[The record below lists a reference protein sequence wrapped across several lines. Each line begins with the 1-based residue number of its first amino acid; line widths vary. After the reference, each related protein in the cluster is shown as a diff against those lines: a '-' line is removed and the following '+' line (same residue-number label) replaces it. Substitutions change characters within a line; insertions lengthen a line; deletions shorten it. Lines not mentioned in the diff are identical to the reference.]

1 MEDFAV
7 DLADP
12 RSVRETIERGLIG
25 VGSYIT
31 PWLRARPSDVVHLA
45 PGSPSGAGATFHFSI
60 EVETPGAAS
69 QIVLRERADGP
80 CSYRPTQDPA
90 SLVDGWTQGRPVL
103 LDVNLGYF
111 DLLPKRQRDPL
122 ASPCS
127 TTDLIDGL
135 RPLAP
140 SIAAVTLAYAPG
152 SCPSER
158 WAPLAAELRLA
169 LLAMLESSRSA
180 EEASS

>member
-1 MEDFAV
+1 
-7 DLADP
+7 
-12 RSVRETIERGLIG
+12 
-25 VGSYIT
+25 
-31 PWLRARPSDVVHLA
+31 
-45 PGSPSGAGATFHFSI
+45 
-60 EVETPGAAS
+60 
-69 QIVLRERADGP
+69 
-80 CSYRPTQDPA
+80 
-90 SLVDGWTQGRPVL
+90 VL